1 LFGRQSEF
9 AELDVGAGDDLLEFG
24 LSLEKR
30 QLLEVAAVQ
39 VEQVE
44 CDQDDRG
51 RLTLEFVLEH
61 RKIRGAIGG
70 RNDDFTVNDR

>member
-1 LFGRQSEF
+1 LLGRQSEF